1 MKFQLT
7 FNITAL
13 SEAVVYKQIEAIK
26 LLLQCE
32 NIDVNKKHV
41 SYWFVFIKFLL
52 IALYYF
58 NQSI

>member
-41 SYWFVFIKFLL
+41 SY
-52 IALYYF
+52 
-58 NQSI
+58 